1 MDSLMQ
7 MPKYEVYKDSGVE
20 WLGRLPSK
28 WGIKKLKYLGVIYA
42 GLGGKKGDDFS
53 KEYKDGFSPFIPFTS
68 ISNSSI
74 VANRFQF
81 VSVKPSEVQVQV
93 ENNDILF
100 LMSSE
105 TLEDIAKCALYRGEI
120 QPLYLNSFCKGF
132 RIRSANAQPDFIN
145 HLLQS
150 DYYREYFA
158 ISARGFTRI
167 NLKQEFINNA
177 PMALPSLAEQ
187 TAIAAFLDRK
197 TEKIDQAV
205 AIKEKQIALLKER
218 KQILIQNAVTRSLDP
233 NVPMKDSG
241 VEWIGEIPAHWK
253 FFKLGSILKSVSI
266 KNQPHRPLLSITRE
280 RGVIVRNIDDQEE
293 NHNYIPDDLTNYK
306 MIEKGQF
313 GMNKMKAWQGSY
325 GVSDY
330 TGIVS
335 PAYYIFSFLKSFYPP
350 FFHFAIR
357 SKLYVSFFGKASDGV
372 RIGQW
377 DLSKTRMKEIPFVLP
392 PYDEQVEI
400 VAKINSESDKAD
412 NAITLQQQQIEKLK
426 EYKTTLINSAV
437 TGKTK
442 VA

>member
-105 TLEDIAKCALYRGEI
+105 TLEDIAKCALYRCEI

-167 NLKQEFINNA
+167 NLKQEYINNA
-177 PMALPSLAEQ
+177 PIALPSLAEQ

-197 TEKIDQAV
+197 TAQIDQAV
-205 AIKEKQIALLKER
+205 AIKEQQIALLKER
-218 KQILIQNAVTRSLDP
+218 KQILIQNTVTRGLDP

-241 VEWIGEIPAHWK
+241 VEWIGEIPAHWIVK
-253 FFKLGSILKSVSI
+253 RLKYV
-266 KNQPHRPLLSITRE
+266 LAE
-280 RGVIVRNIDDQEE
+280 RNE
-293 NHNYIPDDLTNYK
+293 
-306 MIEKGQF
+306 
-313 GMNKMKAWQGSY
+313 
-325 GVSDY
+325 
-330 TGIVS
+330 
-335 PAYYIFSFLKSFYPP
+335 
-350 FFHFAIR
+350 R
-357 SKLYVSFFGKASDGV
+357 SKTGEEPLFMVSQVHGLVV
-372 RIGQW
+372 R
-377 DLSKTRMKEIPFVLP
+377 
-392 PYDEQVEI
+392 
-400 VAKINSESDKAD
+400 SEYHDKAEIAQS
-412 NAITLQQQQIEKLK
+412 N
-426 EYKTTLINSAV
+426 V
-437 TGKTK
+437 R
-442 VA
+442 